1 MHWNNGIHWD
11 ITFSK
16 AFHDWELEILT
27 SFLDLIYSIKIKGNG
42 EDRMCWM
49 PTRSSM
55 FEVKSFYRVLQD
67 GNTSTFPW
75 KCIWRVKDK
84 SSCFLLESQLDG
96 EERRWKMRFHRY
108 FYDWELEPVHS
119 FLDLLHSNIHRKEG
133 CEMEIEREW

>member
-55 FEVKSFYRVLQD
+55 FEVKSFYRAVFLIRLLFSL
-67 GNTSTFPW
+67 GW
-75 KCIWRVKDK
+75 WLRVR
-84 SSCFLLESQLDG
+84 FLLLTICAVVG
-96 EERRWKMRFHRY
+96 F
-108 FYDWELEPVHS
+108 
-119 FLDLLHSNIHRKEG
+119 G
-133 CEMEIEREW
+133 CWIGALCAKRLVNL

>member
-55 FEVKSFYRVLQD
+55 FEVKSFY
-67 GNTSTFPW
+67 
-75 KCIWRVKDK
+75 K
-84 SSCFLLESQLDG
+84 
-96 EERRWKMRFHRY
+96 
-108 FYDWELEPVHS
+108 
-119 FLDLLHSNIHRKEG
+119 
-133 CEMEIEREW
+133 MEILQLFRGNVFGGSRTKVVVFSWKAN